1 MGVEG
6 MRLLHLCDEL
16 DVLAIGLGRDD
27 VALLGDQDQHRE
39 GQVVF
44 DTALVRGGERGE
56 GGWAWF
62 DINSLSRD
70 QMWVR
75 KSSQVAKDQITK

>member
-16 DVLAIGLGRDD
+16 NVLAIGLGRDD

-39 GQVVF
+39 GQVVL
-44 DTALVRGGERGE
+44 DAALVRGK
-56 GGWAWF
+56 A
-62 DINSLSRD
+62 
-70 QMWVR
+70 
-75 KSSQVAKDQITK
+75 